1 MSWMYQLK
9 KEDAMEKAREDVKR
23 ENPEFSL
30 DELEQIFGTADP
42 KILFYRDYCND
53 MNASK

>member
-9 KEDAMEKAREDVKR
+9 KEDAMEKEREDVKR

-30 DELEQIFGTADP
+30 EELEQIFGTADP